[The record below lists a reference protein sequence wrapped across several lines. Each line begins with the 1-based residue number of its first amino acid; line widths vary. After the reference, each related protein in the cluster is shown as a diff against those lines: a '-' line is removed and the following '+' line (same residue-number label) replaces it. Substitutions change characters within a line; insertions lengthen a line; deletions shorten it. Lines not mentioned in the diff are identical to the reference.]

1 MKILAFDHINIAMP
15 ADGEAQARAFYG
27 DVLNLTEIAVPM
39 ALAGYP
45 VIWFQSG
52 DVVIHL
58 GVDEDFHPSGRAHP
72 ALLVDDLDGF
82 LARCREHGVLLDG
95 TQPPLD
101 GYRREHI
108 FDPFG
113 NRLEIMQRYGA
124 PYTIR

>member
-15 ADGEAQARAFYG
+15 AGGEAQARAFYA
-27 DVLNLTEIAVPM
+27 DVLNLTEIAVPL

-52 DVVIHL
+52 NVVIHL
-58 GVDEDFHPSGRAHP
+58 GVDEDFHRSGRAHP

-82 LARCREHGVLLDG
+82 LARCRAQGVAMGED
-95 TQPPLD
+95 QPILD
-101 GYRREHI
+101 GYQRVHI

-113 NRLEIMQRYGA
+113 NRVELMQFYGA
-124 PYTIR
+124 PYTMR

>member
-15 ADGEAQARAFYG
+15 AGGEAQARAFYG
-27 DVLNLTEIAVPM
+27 DVLNLTEIAVPL

-58 GVDEDFHPSGRAHP
+58 GVDEDFHRSGRAHP

-82 LARCREHGVLLDG
+82 LARCREQGVLLDG
-95 TQPPLD
+95 TQPPFD

-124 PYTIR
+124 P